1 MVPMTPLGGKGGGE
15 EGTGGGQTEE
25 DAHRKKAKV
34 MLLQIR
40 KVCMYVCVCLL
51 DVA

>member
-15 EGTGGGQTEE
+15 EGTGGGQIEE

-40 KVCMYVCVCLL
+40 KKGVCV
-51 DVA
+51 